1 MQPFLR
7 PSPHLEGGRFYDQE
21 LFNKAMTEGTEARE
35 AIADREAKTKERRSA
50 MNEFDE
56 EIFQYKGYAGGG
68 IAGIRR
74 RGAIPPESGPQPQG
88 LENLKY
94 YVTNT

>member
-1 MQPFLR
+1 MWSQA
-7 PSPHLEGGRFYDQE
+7 HQD
-21 LFNKAMTEGTEARE
+21 AADARE
-35 AIADREAKTKERRSA
+35 AIAAREAKTKERRSA

-74 RGAIPPESGPQPQG
+74 PGAIPPESGPQPQG